1 MIYYLCMASVSLY
14 YFVGVFVH
22 HNYGDK
28 LVFDWYVKDC
38 VIGIKENLSILIM
51 IIYWGEI
58 PTFVINK

>member
-28 LVFDWYVKDC
+28 LVFD
-38 VIGIKENLSILIM
+38 
-51 IIYWGEI
+51 
-58 PTFVINK
+58 